1 MMHSNYYYEGYSD
14 DSNESDM
21 DGYENVYKQRNYGG
35 GFNRTAVQQPFQ
47 QNFQKGFN
55 NQR

>member
-35 GFNRTAVQQPFQ
+35 GFNRTVVQQPFQ